1 MRCPLRSGACQTDQ
15 QPDQHVTATSEHRQ
29 LMSCLESALQQLGAS
44 NDPTAVMNLIDFD
57 SRGVLVE
64 LQSRSACQQAARE
77 QPELGSSETHQEPTR
92 PPLADASPLRREPC
106 QPARVLRRTSR
117 TSAEDDTPVIFPVL
131 RQESWCVGMSCT
143 WFSVPNCR
151 ATPDN
156 RNGSQDLGVEKR
168 WIHVVSFPATM
179 LQEPQ
184 QPPRLPRSTA
194 IMLAPIEPVPV
205 WDAVCMTLSS
215 AVEK

>member
-1 MRCPLRSGACQTDQ
+1 MSTDSSYRVSSLRFNNWD
-15 QPDQHVTATSEHRQ
+15 R
-29 LMSCLESALQQLGAS
+29 AS
-44 NDPTAVMNLIDFD
+44 NDPTAVMNFLIDFD

-92 PPLADASPLRREPC
+92 PHLADASPLRREPC

-117 TSAEDDTPVIFPVL
+117 TSAEDDKPAIFPVL

-156 RNGSQDLGVEKR
+156 RNGSQWTCTCRGREK
-168 WIHVVSFPATM
+168 VDTCSFVSSNHASGAPAATT
-179 LQEPQ
+179 P
-184 QPPRLPRSTA
+184 A
-194 IMLAPIEPVPV
+194 A
-205 WDAVCMTLSS
+205 
-215 AVEK
+215 